1 MPGKRLFKYS
11 ASGQAALEYLLTL
24 TAVFIAFAGA
34 SVFFSNQVNRY
45 LALLFGMLQLPF

>member
-1 MPGKRLFKYS
+1 VPEKGLFKLS

-24 TAVFIAFAGA
+24 TVVFIAFAGT
-34 SVFFSNQVNRY
+34 SVFFSNQVNQY